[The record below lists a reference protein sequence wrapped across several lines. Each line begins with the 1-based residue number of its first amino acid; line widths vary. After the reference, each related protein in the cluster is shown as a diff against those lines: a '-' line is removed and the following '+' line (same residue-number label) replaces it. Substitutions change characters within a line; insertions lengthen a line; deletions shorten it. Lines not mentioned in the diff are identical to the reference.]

1 MSINNKKTVVLSRFL
16 CYQTIINDKLGDDER
31 HYKCSK
37 YNTPNVCHECHWSLR
52 SLRILISGRCFLRHN
67 KYINIFY
74 YEPKSSRKKLNDT
87 HDT

>member
-37 YNTPNVCHECHWSLR
+37 YNLPFATTFQGKML
-52 SLRILISGRCFLRHN
+52 FLN
-67 KYINIFY
+67 AKI
-74 YEPKSSRKKLNDT
+74 RKFSM
-87 HDT
+87 